1 MNRMAKWLV
10 KHRVVV
16 VIICL
21 LLMIPSI
28 MGMTATKVK
37 YDLLYYLPQDL
48 DTVKGQE
55 ILMEDFGKGA
65 FSLCLTEGM
74 TEAAQAGLEEA
85 VRQVPHVESVIG
97 YASILRGA
105 LPAEILPDEVREV
118 FQKEDTRLMAV
129 FFDETSSAEG
139 TMEAIETIRRIA
151 GERCFV
157 SGLSAVVTD
166 TKALVEEQEGI
177 YVAIAVA
184 LCCLVLM
191 MTMDSFLLPL
201 IFLCCIGVSI
211 LWNMGSNCFFGEIS
225 YITKAVAAVL
235 QLGVTLD
242 YSIFLWHSYK
252 EQKGLTE
259 DKDEAMAR
267 AIGQTFTSILGS
279 SLTTVAG
286 FVSICFM
293 SFALGRDLGIV
304 MSKGVILGVL
314 GTVILLPC
322 VIRMM
327 DRAIEKTSHKPLL
340 PDVGGIGRFVVKH
353 NKALCALLI
362 VACIPAFYGYNH
374 VDVYYDMS
382 SCLPETLAS
391 VKANEK
397 LADAFDV
404 STTHLA
410 LIDSDVGQKDV
421 CAMAD
426 EMAAVDGVQ
435 QVLCLDSLLGP
446 GIPESI
452 LPDET
457 VSLLKSGSYQMMLI
471 SSSYVI
477 SSDAVN
483 EQIDQLNAILKEYD
497 KGGMLIGE
505 APCTKDL
512 IACTDRDF
520 KVVSVISIAAI
531 FVIIALVLRS
541 VSLPVFLVAII
552 ELAIALNLCIPYY
565 TNTTLPFVGPILIS
579 TIQLGATVDYAILM
593 TTRYKQG
600 RCSGKDKKTAVG
612 EAVASSAQSVLVSGI
627 GFFAAT
633 FGVGLY
639 SNVDIISSMCRLI
652 SRGALCS
659 VVVVLFL
666 LPALLLAADGLIV
679 HTTLNMKNKTERTQS
694 V

>member
-118 FQKEDTRLMAV
+118 FQKEDMRLMAV

-410 LIDSDVGQKDV
+410 LIDSDVAQKDV

-512 IACTDRDF
+512 IACTDHDF

-666 LPALLLAADGLIV
+666 LPTLLLAADGLIV

>member
-118 FQKEDTRLMAV
+118 FQKEDMRLMAV

-293 SFALGRDLGIV
+293 SFTLGRDLGIV

-410 LIDSDVGQKDV
+410 LIDSDVAQKDV

-512 IACTDRDF
+512 IACTDHDF

>member
-177 YVAIAVA
+177 YVSIAVA

-410 LIDSDVGQKDV
+410 LIDSDVAQKDV

-512 IACTDRDF
+512 IACTDHDF

>member
-118 FQKEDTRLMAV
+118 FQKEDMRLMAV

-177 YVAIAVA
+177 YVSIAVA

-201 IFLCCIGVSI
+201 IFLCCIGVST

-327 DRAIEKTSHKPLL
+327 DRVIEKTSHKPLL
-340 PDVGGIGRFVVKH
+340 PDVGGISRFVVKH

-410 LIDSDVGQKDV
+410 LIDSDVAQKDV

-612 EAVASSAQSVLVSGI
+612 EAVASSAQSILVSGI